1 MCGCIDLGY
10 YMIGYLDINNYA
22 TTLVKAFVPSL
33 SSMTLP
39 QQLWEIIEERE
50 KRKHRNGMEARP

>member
-39 QQLWEIIEERE
+39 LQLWEIIEERE
-50 KRKHRNGMEARP
+50 KRQHRNGTEARP